1 MPEIE
6 LRNVSKRYG
15 NFYAVKRI
23 NLRVEDGEYATLLGP
38 SGCGKT
44 TTLKI
49 IAGLKKPDEGEVW
62 INGRLVN
69 DVPPED
75 RGIGF
80 VFQHFAVFPFMNV
93 WENVTYGLRIRG
105 VDLIKIEKAA
115 WDAIELVGLTDKI
128 LSYPNQLEAHELQK
142 VGLARALATGS
153 KILLLDEPLSLLDF
167 KVREKFRYD
176 IRRLTKELG
185 ITVIHVTHDQEEA
198 MSVSDKIIVMKK
210 GEIVQIGKPV
220 ELYESPKKLFVANFV
235 GESNFYIGKIV
246 EISKNGII
254 IETREGIKFK
264 SEYKEGFVH
273 GEKVVLAI
281 RKESGEVVKDDV
293 EDEFNVVS
301 GVVTFNRYLGSISRV
316 RIRIDKR
323 SEIEI
328 KKIPKT
334 VSSYSVGSK
343 ISLKYSP
350 KDVHVFHYPKEG
362 LEEALSVT

>member
-6 LRNVSKRYG
+6 LKNVSKKYG
-15 NFYAVKRI
+15 NFYAVKSI
-23 NLRVEDGEYATLLGP
+23 SLKVEDGEYAALLGP

-49 IAGLKKPDEGEVW
+49 IAGLKKPDKGEVW
-62 INGRLVN
+62 INGRLMN

-105 VDLIKIEKAA
+105 IDLIKMEKAA

-128 LSYPNQLEAHELQK
+128 LAYPNQLEAHELQK

-153 KILLLDEPLSLLDF
+153 KVLLLDEPLSLLDF

-185 ITVIHVTHDQEEA
+185 ITAIHVTHDQEEA

-210 GEIVQIGKPV
+210 GEVVQIGKPI
-220 ELYESPKKLFVANFV
+220 ELYESPKKLFVANFI
-235 GESNFYIGKIV
+235 GESNFYIGKVV
-246 EISKNGII
+246 EVSKNGIVV
-254 IETREGIKFK
+254 ETREGIKFK
-264 SEYKEGFVH
+264 AVYKEGFVH

-281 RKESGEVVKDDV
+281 RKERGEVLGNDV
-293 EDEFNVVS
+293 EDEFNIVS
-301 GVVTFNRYLGSISRV
+301 GTVTFNRYLGPISRV

-323 SEIEI
+323 NEIEI
-328 KKIPKT
+328 KKVPK
-334 VSSYSVGSK
+334 VVNNYRVGSK
-343 ISLKYSP
+343 ISVKYSP
-350 KDVHVFHYPKEG
+350 KEVHVFHYPKEG